1 MYLEKIHIENYKAIE
16 KIEIDLKPGVNLLIG
31 NNGAGKTSV
40 LEGIAV
46 ALGGLFVNVAGV
58 STKNIVKDDVRMN
71 IKPIGDS
78 STTIEY
84 HEPVLAGCSLRVTEE
99 QDFTWNRIKEEV
111 SATHTKIDDKNVC
124 VWMKKLTNDSD
135 TILPLISFQSA
146 ARAWRVRR
154 GDFGTELKKKLDDR
168 RCGYIGCLDS
178 SMDVKS
184 IQQWCLKQEIVR
196 SNKGTVREYEMFKNI
211 VASFMM
217 EINELDAIPSI
228 YYSPQFDELVYKED
242 QAEMPISKLSAGYQ
256 SLLWMVMDLAYRVC
270 MLNPELEGKEQ
281 IAGIVLIDEIDLHLH
296 PKWQW
301 NVIDALRKT
310 FVGVQFIIATHS
322 PIVISS
328 SKEANLI
335 LLDDAREVN
344 YLPDCYG
351 YEVEDVLRYRQE
363 SVSRPKKVKL
373 LVDEIERAID
383 DIDFA
388 KADAALER
396 LKQLLGVDNSEYKKM
411 VGMIADARLI
421 EEC

>member
-1 MYLEKIHIENYKAIE
+1 MDV
-16 KIEIDLKPGVNLLIG
+16 DLKPGVNLIIG
-31 NNGAGKTSV
+31 DNGAGKTSV

-46 ALGGLFVNVAGV
+46 ALGGFFVNVAGV
-58 STKNIVKDDVRMN
+58 STKNIVKDDVRMS

-84 HEPVLAGCSLRVTEE
+84 YEPVSAGCTLHVTEK
-99 QDFTWNRIKEEV
+99 QDFAWNRIKEEV

-124 VWMKKLTNDSD
+124 VWMKKLTNNSD

-184 IQQWCLKQEIVR
+184 IQQWCLKQEVVR
-196 SNKGTVREYEMFKNI
+196 SNKRTVREYEMFKNI
-211 VASFMM
+211 VASFMK
-217 EINELDAIPSI
+217 EINELTEVPSI
-228 YYSPQFDELVYKED
+228 YYSPQFTELVYKD
-242 QAEMPISKLSAGYQ
+242 NKTEMPISKLSAGYQ

-270 MLNPELEGKEQ
+270 MLNPELESRDQ
-281 IAGIVLIDEIDLHLH
+281 IMGIVLIDEIDLHLH

-301 NVIDALRKT
+301 NVIDALQKT
-310 FVGVQFIIATHS
+310 FAGVQFIIATHS
-322 PIVISS
+322 PIVISA
-328 SKEANLI
+328 SKDANLI
-335 LLDDAREVN
+335 LLDGNGTVS

-351 YEVEDVLRYRQE
+351 YEVEDVLRFRQE
-363 SVSRPKKVKL
+363 SVSRPKKVKM
-373 LVDEIERAID
+373 LVDEIDNAID
-383 DIDFA
+383 DTNFD
-388 KADAALER
+388 KAEDSLER
-396 LKQLLGVDNSEYKKM
+396 LKEVLGDDNSEYKKM
-411 VGMIADARLI
+411 AGMISDAKLI